1 MKENYRPASILPFL
15 SKIFE
20 KNLFKQI
27 SDYFE
32 GIFDKHHCG
41 FRKGYNT
48 QQCLLKLLEK
58 WKSSVDKGRDFDVLL
73 TNLPKAFEFLDHE
86 LPIAKLDA
94 YGFSLLAAIL
104 IHDYLSNRK
113 QKTRTGNSYSSWF
126 EIVFGVHEDQYWDHF
141 H

>member
-1 MKENYRPASILPFL
+1 MLESSRHYNNSQKRQKNVKENYRPASILPFL

-58 WKSSVDKGRDFDVLL
+58 WKSSVDKGREFGALL
-73 TNLPKAFEFLDHE
+73 TNLPKAFAFLDHE
-86 LPIAKLDA
+86 LRMNAV
-94 YGFSLLAAIL
+94 
-104 IHDYLSNRK
+104 
-113 QKTRTGNSYSSWF
+113 
-126 EIVFGVHEDQYWDHF
+126 E
-141 H
+141 

>member
-1 MKENYRPASILPFL
+1 MFESSRYYNNSQKRQKNVKENYRPASILPFL

-113 QKTRTGNSYSSWF
+113 QRTRTGNSYSS
-126 EIVFGVHEDQYWDHF
+126 
-141 H
+141 

>member
-1 MKENYRPASILPFL
+1 MLESSRHYNNSQKRQKNVKENYRPASILPFL

-94 YGFSLLAAIL
+94 YGFNLLAAIL

-113 QKTRTGNSYSSWF
+113 QRTRTGNSYSS
-126 EIVFGVHEDQYWDHF
+126 
-141 H
+141 

>member
-1 MKENYRPASILPFL
+1 MLESSRYYNNSQKRQKNVKENYRPASILPFL

-113 QKTRTGNSYSSWF
+113 QRTRTGNSYGS
-126 EIVFGVHEDQYWDHF
+126 
-141 H
+141 

>member
-1 MKENYRPASILPFL
+1 MLESSRYYNNSQKRQKNVKENYRPASILPFL

-113 QKTRTGNSYSSWF
+113 QRTRTGNSYSS
-126 EIVFGVHEDQYWDHF
+126 
-141 H
+141 

>member
-1 MKENYRPASILPFL
+1 MLEVADITPIHKRGKKMWKKIIGQLAFYPFYRKYLK
-15 SKIFE
+15 KICL
-20 KNLFKQI
+20 NI

-113 QKTRTGNSYSSWF
+113 QRTRTGNSYSS
-126 EIVFGVHEDQYWDHF
+126 
-141 H
+141 

>member
-1 MKENYRPASILPFL
+1 MLESSRYYNNSQKRQKNVKENYRPASILPFL

-48 QQCLLKLLEK
+48 QQYLLKLLEK

-94 YGFSLLAAIL
+94 YGFSLLAVIL

-113 QKTRTGNSYSSWF
+113 QRTRTGNSYSS
-126 EIVFGVHEDQYWDHF
+126 
-141 H
+141 